1 MATDL
6 VLEKNASLVVE
17 LRFPGEEKALPL
29 KAIVARRTETIKGRR
44 CDFPAGLGLVF
55 MTENVM
61 ERAFIQK
68 VVLKAL
74 KGSLEKRQ
82 ELVET
87 LARNRIPA
95 QQPKLLSKEL
105 AVGAR
110 QKTDT
115 DCSIGK
121 HEGQVCREAIR
132 QKRGCGHDVA
142 VKENPRERCCA
153 EACDVD
159 G

>member
-1 MATDL
+1 MSERRRRHRIPVDHVIEARLLVDGLTTRGRVLDLNNAGAFVATDL

-82 ELVET
+82 ELVEN
-87 LARNRIPA
+87 ARP
-95 QQPKLLSKEL
+95 
-105 AVGAR
+105 
-110 QKTDT
+110 
-115 DCSIGK
+115 
-121 HEGQVCREAIR
+121 
-132 QKRGCGHDVA
+132 
-142 VKENPRERCCA
+142 
-153 EACDVD
+153 
-159 G
+159 